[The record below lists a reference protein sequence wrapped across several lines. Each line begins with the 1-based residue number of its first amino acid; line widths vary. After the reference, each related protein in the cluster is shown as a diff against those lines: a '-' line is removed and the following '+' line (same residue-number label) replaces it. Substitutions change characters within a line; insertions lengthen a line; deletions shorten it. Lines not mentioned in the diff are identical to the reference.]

1 MIKTDLLKN
10 NPHAIPAIASIWY
23 EVLGKIWM
31 PEIGIKE
38 IESLYYQ
45 ELNQNMPI
53 TYIAVCG
60 EIPVGSCTL
69 ELDGGIRADLKPWIG
84 DLVVAPKYQKQ
95 GIGKMLLD
103 VTIEKAASIGFK
115 KVYLFTFDSK
125 VPEYYQRFG

>member
-53 TYIAVCG
+53 TYIAVC
-60 EIPVGSCTL
+60 IVHHDFYNHL
-69 ELDGGIRADLKPWIG
+69 EFIDLN
-84 DLVVAPKYQKQ
+84 V
-95 GIGKMLLD
+95 
-103 VTIEKAASIGFK
+103 SI
-115 KVYLFTFDSK
+115 S
-125 VPEYYQRFG
+125 P